1 MALTPTETR
10 ATRARRVARASFI
23 GTAIEWYDFFIYATA
38 AALVLGPQF
47 FPSASPLAA
56 TLAAYSTLAVGFI
69 ARPVGGIIIG
79 HFGDRVGR
87 KQLLVFSLVLM
98 GGATFLIGVLPT
110 YATIGIWAPILLV
123 VLRFAQGVGVGG
135 EWGGAVLM
143 AVEHAPP
150 GKRTL
155 YGSFPQMGL
164 PAGIIAANIVF
175 LLLSLAISPE
185 AFLAW
190 GWRIPFLIS
199 AALVM
204 VGLLIRLRISES
216 PEFEAVRTRGEVARR
231 PVVEVLRDHPRRL
244 LLTSGAS
251 IAAPALG
258 YLVLVYL
265 LGYGTSTLEL
275 SQPTMLTLIVIGSTS
290 WMAVIWA
297 SAVLADRVGRKP
309 VFLVGDALATV
320 WAVPFFLLIDTAQ
333 PVLMADGIVVATS
346 SIAAMA
352 GPQAALIADVF
363 PARVRYSGTST
374 AYQVGSV
381 LGGAIA
387 PLAATALFATYDSS
401 LPIAVYMAAMGL
413 VTLLSMAALAVP
425 TTPEFTTA
433 PESTEAP
440 NTTPEVAT

>member
-1 MALTPTETR
+1 MAPLPPDSR
-10 ATRARRVARASFI
+10 ATHARRVARASFI

-69 ARPVGGIIIG
+69 ARPIGGIVIG

-87 KQLLVFSLVLM
+87 KQLLVFSLMLM
-98 GGATFLIGVLPT
+98 GVATFLIGILPT
-110 YATIGIWAPILLV
+110 YATIGVWAPILLV

-164 PAGIIAANIVF
+164 PAGIIAANVVF
-175 LLLSLAISPE
+175 LLLSLAVSPE

-199 AALVM
+199 AALVV

-231 PVVEVLRDHPRRL
+231 PVVEVLRDHPRHL

-265 LGYGTSTLEL
+265 LGYGTTTLGM
-275 SQPTMLTLIVIGSTS
+275 SQPTMLALIVIGSTS
-290 WMAVIWA
+290 WMGVIWA
-297 SAVLADRVGRKP
+297 SAVAADRVGRKP
-309 VFLVGDALATV
+309 VFLAGAALATV

-333 PVLMADGIVVATS
+333 PALMAVGIVVATS

-381 LGGAIA
+381 LGGAVA
-387 PLAATALFATYDSS
+387 PLAATALFATYNSS
-401 LPIAVYMAAMGL
+401 LPIAIYMAAMGL
-413 VTLLSMAALAVP
+413 MTLLSMAALTVP
-425 TTPEFTTA
+425 AAPA
-433 PESTEAP
+433 APSPESTEIP
-440 NTTPEVAT
+440 TTTPEVST